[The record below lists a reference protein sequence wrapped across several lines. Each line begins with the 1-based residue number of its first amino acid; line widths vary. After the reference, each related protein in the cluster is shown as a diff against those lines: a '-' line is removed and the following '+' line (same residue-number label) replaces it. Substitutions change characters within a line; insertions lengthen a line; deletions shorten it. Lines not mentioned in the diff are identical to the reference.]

1 MEEQKEALRKIL
13 TRWIDSNL
21 DVGLTEKEYEKF
33 LNDLE
38 KALVQLNQ
46 LIDSNEEEA
55 KKQFAEIKNI
65 PLIVYLN
72 LFKLEIDKIM
82 KFDEFRHRGKNNP
95 NREKFKRMYDL
106 IENTGKKIATW
117 NNDMLFDPNKKINPK
132 ISDRLFGNIADIKIE
147 KKEKNGIEYPAI
159 IISYLNTSPTIY
171 EGKKIEVSSKTS
183 EEEYFLY
190 IEDKEKVEKATKAK
204 EEVESERL
212 KKEFEDEI
220 REFFIDGKIPQ
231 EDCAY
236 HPMLIKEINES
247 YKKIQNDYETYKDG
261 PELCYYYISV
271 QINTALRYYWDE
283 IKYKNNSLA
292 YTKEFKEA
300 LAEIKLYKKKLKEIK
315 EQQEESKEKSIPETM
330 SSDQTPKKK
339 PMLSQV
345 GSFLSRLI
353 KGPRTSGEEFGKAR
367 EEEFGK
373 MKKRIEELEERVASQ
388 QEEIERLKKR

>member
-1 MEEQKEALRKIL
+1 MEEQKEVFRKIL

-72 LFKLEIDKIM
+72 LFKLKIDKIM
-82 KFDEFRHRGKNNP
+82 KFDEFRHRGENNP

-117 NNDMLFDPNKKINPK
+117 NNDMLFDPNKKINPE
-132 ISDRLFGNIADIKIE
+132 ISDRLFGNITDIKIE

-171 EGKKIEVSSKTS
+171 EGKKIKVSSKIPS
-183 EEEYFLY
+183 DEEYFLY

-204 EEVESERL
+204 KEVESERL

-236 HPMLIKEINES
+236 YPMLIKEIYES
-247 YKKIQNDYETYKDG
+247 SEKIKDG
-261 PELCYYYISV
+261 PEYYYYNIRV
-271 QINTALRYYWDE
+271 KINAALEYYWDE
-283 IKYKNNSLA
+283 IKYKNNCLA
-292 YTKEFKEA
+292 HTKEFKEA
-300 LAEIKLYKKKLKEIK
+300 LAEIKLYKKKLKEKK

-388 QEEIERLKKR
+388 QEEIERLKKK